1 MKRFHVHVSV
11 ANLAESIGFY
21 STLFAAEP
29 AARKPD
35 YAKWMLEDPRINF
48 AISQRDSE
56 HGVDHLGFQVESDA
70 ELAEIG
76 ARLTTAE
83 LPRETQ
89 TEAACCY
96 ARSNKHW
103 TIDPQGVA
111 WESFHTLD
119 SVPVYGSDRS
129 TIGEAGVAC
138 CTPSELESAAQGGCC
153 GPSTGKGK
161 PGAQAGCCA

>member
-11 ANLAESIGFY
+11 ADLDRSIGFY
-21 STLFAAEP
+21 STLFGAEP
-29 AARKPD
+29 SVRKPD
-35 YAKWMLEDPRINF
+35 YAKWMLEDPRVDF

-56 HGVDHLGFQVESDA
+56 AGVDHLGFQVESAD

-76 ARLTTAE
+76 ARLASAQ

-89 TEAACCY
+89 DQAACCY

-119 SVPVYGSDRS
+119 SVPVYGDDLS
-129 TIGEAGVAC
+129 TIGREGASC
-138 CTPSELESAAQGGCC
+138 CVPGETESAAQGGCC
-153 GPSTGKGK
+153 GPAAKAADA
-161 PGAQAGCCA
+161 GARCCA